1 MITGMGIDIKLIF
14 AILAVLLAVFGSFL
28 PYLRDIFKKKT
39 KPHTYTWL
47 IWTITQGVATAGL
60 LYGNGG
66 WGALDLL
73 IGTFFVFAIF
83 LISLKYGTRNI
94 TKSDT
99 IILMVSLLAI
109 IVWLQMRNPLVA
121 VLMVTAIDF
130 AGYLPSF
137 RKSFQEPWTET
148 VSSWLIFSLGNIFV
162 ILSLNEYNLLTL
174 TYVMMM
180 TVANIIIA
188 VICLMR
194 RRIVLQAS

>member
-1 MITGMGIDIKLIF
+1 MITGINVDIKLVF
-14 AILAVLLAVFGSFL
+14 AVVAVLLAVFGSFL
-28 PYLRDIFKKKT
+28 PYIRDILKRKT
-39 KPHTYTWL
+39 KPHAYTWL
-47 IWTITQGVATAGL
+47 IWTITQGVAAAGL

-73 IGTFFVFAIF
+73 VGTAFVFLIF

-99 IILMVSLLAI
+99 IIFITALLAI
-109 IVWLQMRNPLVA
+109 VVWVQMRNPLVA

-148 VSSWLIFSLGNIFV
+148 VSSWLIFALGNIFV
-162 ILSLNEYNLLTL
+162 MLSLSEYNLLTL
-174 TYVMMM
+174 TYLVMM
-180 TVANIIIA
+180 TIANIIIA
-188 VICLMR
+188 IICLIR
-194 RRIVLQAS
+194 RRVVSHT